1 MIFKH
6 CVAMITTA
14 KLSLELLSAFFLF
27 LRYVFKEEKESS
39 AAFTSTTAILNGL
52 LEQRIG

>member
-1 MIFKH
+1 
-6 CVAMITTA
+6 MITTA

-39 AAFTSTTAILNGL
+39 AAFTSTAILNGL
-52 LEQRIG
+52 LNGFLFFYSF

>member
-1 MIFKH
+1 
-6 CVAMITTA
+6 MITTA